1 MHLLDGQ
8 VHHDTH
14 PIPMGNYVSAV
25 GNYVSVNPSD
35 LGNYVGADN
44 EFPAAQQS
52 VAETQDAP
60 TSWLGPLGV
69 GPADQRLPFQD
80 SVRVL
85 LTTML
90 PPR

>member
-35 LGNYVGADN
+35 LGNYVGADTLFAGWQ
-44 EFPAAQQS
+44 EQS
-52 VAETQDAP
+52 VHSDRE
-60 TSWLGPLGV
+60 WG
-69 GPADQRLPFQD
+69 
-80 SVRVL
+80 
-85 LTTML
+85 
-90 PPR
+90 